1 MHEAIAFL
9 KVITPVAPLRLS
21 KGLTQASRDHAYDV
35 GPKGEVSHT
44 GSDESS
50 MSQRMERYGEWNK
63 AIAENISFSE
73 KTGKDIVLQFIIDD
87 GNSSRGQRKNIFN
100 PE

>member
-1 MHEAIAFL
+1 MLDQEEKCPIQ
-9 KVITPVAPLRLS
+9 
-21 KGLTQASRDHAYDV
+21 GQ
-35 GPKGEVSHT
+35 
-44 GSDESS
+44 
-50 MSQRMERYGEWNK
+50 MERYGEWNK

-100 PE
+100 SE

>member
-1 MHEAIAFL
+1 ME
-9 KVITPVAPLRLS
+9 PVAPLRLS

-44 GSDESS
+44 GTDGSS
-50 MSQRMERYGEWNK
+50 MSVRMERYGDWNK

-73 KTGKDIVLQFIIDD
+73 KTGRDIVL
-87 GNSSRGQRKNIFN
+87 
-100 PE
+100 

>member
-1 MHEAIAFL
+1 
-9 KVITPVAPLRLS
+9 
-21 KGLTQASRDHAYDV
+21 
-35 GPKGEVSHT
+35 
-44 GSDESS
+44 
-50 MSQRMERYGEWNK
+50 MSVRMERYGDWNK

>member
-1 MHEAIAFL
+1 
-9 KVITPVAPLRLS
+9 
-21 KGLTQASRDHAYDV
+21 
-35 GPKGEVSHT
+35 VSHT
-44 GSDESS
+44 GSDQSS

-100 PE
+100 AE